1 MKKKYIVAVVIA
13 VVALVVIVVITN
25 PFANGNANIPNGS
38 GNSTTNTTNPDRP
51 PNTSNWIHPGK
62 IYVDNYEPGATVVLE
77 LEVHNGN
84 GPGVIT
90 YNWTIATGDG
100 ETQYNLSL
108 TNSLEDDSLTSILL
122 VKSNNPADQ
131 PVAINYDA
139 KTLSLLI
146 SGLKEST
153 ERVLTVSFKQD
164 GAMFSVDY
172 RYPDGL
178 TEGYSA
184 PVGAS
189 DWVRSKEKFITIGA
203 RETYIAKVWLHMPS
217 DATSPGDKWEF
228 WIGVIDKS
236 QTGMIVTE
244 LATRVLVTM
253 K

>member
-38 GNSTTNTTNPDRP
+38 SNSTTGDNSTTNTTNPDRP

-62 IYVDNYEPGATVVLE
+62 IYVDNYEPGETVVLE

-84 GPGVIT
+84 AEE
-90 YNWTIATGDG
+90 AT
-100 ETQYNLSL
+100 
-108 TNSLEDDSLTSILL
+108 
-122 VKSNNPADQ
+122 
-131 PVAINYDA
+131 
-139 KTLSLLI
+139 
-146 SGLKEST
+146 
-153 ERVLTVSFKQD
+153 
-164 GAMFSVDY
+164 FSVDY
-172 RYPDGL
+172 RYPDNVS
-178 TEGYSA
+178 EGYEL
-184 PVGAS
+184 PTGAS

-217 DATSPGDKWEF
+217 DATPPGPKWEF

-236 QTGMIVTE
+236 QMGMIITE
-244 LATRVLVTM
+244 LAARVLVTM